1 MQSWENGE
9 IYENNYMKSWLVIDG
24 WFGVLGKDRVAF
36 FIQTYGDVKVS
47 LGMNV
52 GK

>member
-24 WFGVLGKDRVAF
+24 WFGVQGRDHVAF
-36 FIQTYGDVKVS
+36 FIQTYGDVS
-47 LGMNV
+47 LGVSV